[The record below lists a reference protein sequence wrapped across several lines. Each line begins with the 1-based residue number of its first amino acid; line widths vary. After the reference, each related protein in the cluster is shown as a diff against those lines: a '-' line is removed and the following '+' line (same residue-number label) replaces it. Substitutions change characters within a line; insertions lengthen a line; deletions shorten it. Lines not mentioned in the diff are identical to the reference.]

1 MSTNLTVESLPI
13 EQLDLDKENPRIRK
27 FIEQYGESPSFDHMM
42 LALSAHSSDP
52 EGGNTATFQSLK
64 ESIRAQ
70 GGVINPIIVERQ
82 PNQRYKVVEGN
93 TRVAIFKSFKADKIN
108 GAWDAIPAII
118 HDKLPGYQ
126 ADAIR
131 LQCHIVG
138 PRPWDPYSKAK
149 YLDHLLNH
157 DNLPLATIVELC
169 GGRRKE
175 IAEYV
180 EAYRDMEKYYRPILS
195 SDGDFDPTRFSA
207 FVELQKPNIKQA
219 VLDADF
225 SFTNF
230 AEWINDRK
238 IDPLNTVRTL
248 PRILKNPQA
257 KAKFLALGAREAIK
271 VLEVPP
277 APGLTNVS
285 LDQLLRVV
293 IEKLDTMGWRDLDA
307 IKADLGG
314 EKAQLLLEAH
324 EVLADITE
332 KISAKVE

>member
-1 MSTNLTVESLPI
+1 MLGGLTVRDLPI
-13 EQLDLDKENPRIRK
+13 DQLDLDKENPRIRK
-27 FIEQYGESPSFDHMM
+27 FLEQYGDTASFDHML
-42 LALSAHSSDP
+42 LALGAHSSDP
-52 EGGNTATFQSLK
+52 ESGSTVTFQSLK

-70 GGVINPIIVERQ
+70 GGVIQPIIVECQ
-82 PNQRYKVVEGN
+82 PNGRYKVVEGN
-93 TRVAIFKSFKADKIN
+93 TRVAIFMSFKAEEIK
-108 GAWDAIPAII
+108 GSWDTIPAIV
-118 HDKLPGYQ
+118 HDKLSGYQ

-157 DNLPLATIVELC
+157 DSLPLSTIVELC

-180 EAYRDMEKYYRPILS
+180 EAYRDMEKYYRPTLD
-195 SDGDFDPTRFSA
+195 SDGEFDPTRFSA
-207 FVELQKPNIKQA
+207 FVELQKPNVKQA

-230 AEWINDRK
+230 AEWVRDRR
-238 IDPLNTVRTL
+238 IDPLNTVRAL

-257 KAKFLALGAREAIK
+257 KTKFLAVGAREAIK
-271 VLEVPP
+271 LLEVPP

-285 LDQLLRVV
+285 LEQLLRVA
-293 IEKLDTMGWRDLDA
+293 IEKLDTMGWRELDA
-307 IKADLGG
+307 IKVDLGS
-314 EKAQLLLEAH
+314 EKAQLLFEAH
-324 EVLADITE
+324 EVLTDVCNKIAE
-332 KISAKVE
+332 KVD

>member
-1 MSTNLTVESLPI
+1 MPPGLTVENLPI
-13 EQLDLDKENPRIRK
+13 DELDLDAENPRIRK
-27 FIEQYGESPSFDHMM
+27 FMEQYGGTPSFDHML
-42 LALSAHSSDP
+42 LALGAHSSDP
-52 EGGNTATFQSLK
+52 ESGSTVTFQSLK

-82 PNQRYKVVEGN
+82 PNGRYRVVEGN
-93 TRVAIFKSFKADKIN
+93 TRVAIFMSFRAEKIK
-108 GAWDAIPAII
+108 GSWDAIPAII
-118 HDKLPGYQ
+118 HEKLPGYQ

-157 DNLPLATIVELC
+157 DNLPLSTIVELC

-175 IAEYV
+175 IADYV
-180 EAYRDMEKYYRPILS
+180 EAYRDMEKHYRPILG

-207 FVELQKPNIKQA
+207 FVELQKPNVKQA
-219 VLDADF
+219 VLDATF
-225 SFTNF
+225 SLTNF
-230 AEWINDRK
+230 SEWVRDRK
-238 IDPLNTVRTL
+238 IDPLNTVRAL

-257 KAKFLALGAREAIK
+257 KAKFLAVGAREAIK

-277 APGLTNVS
+277 SPALTNVS

-293 IEKLDTMGWRDLDA
+293 IEKLDTMGWRELDA
-307 IKADLGG
+307 IKMDLGS
-314 EKAQLLLEAH
+314 EKAQLLVEAH
-324 EVLADITE
+324 EVLKDVCDKIAEKAD
-332 KISAKVE
+332 